1 MTEETKSTERPRID
15 QSTIL
20 SGRAPGNAATIVPPV
35 TVAFTA
41 PMLASL
47 AAAINAAII
56 HKQAGLQPP
65 LFTASD
71 AHRVMRSFQIAQ
83 EFHTP
88 DASYKSGSIEDQLA
102 AALGVPAGRAA

>member
-1 MTEETKSTERPRID
+1 MNDEVKSTERPRLDGNI
-15 QSTIL
+15 Q
-20 SGRAPGNAATIVPPV
+20 SGRAASLLNTPPATNV
-35 TVAFTA
+35 TVTLSA
-41 PMLASL
+41 PILASL